1 MALKIKKALI
11 TAAGA
16 QQRALPLQRLVD
28 RDGVEKA
35 ALQVIVEEVLAAGV
49 ERVAVVVC
57 PGDQKAYATA
67 AGPHAGRLTFVEQT
81 DPRGYG
87 DALLRG
93 EAFVA
98 GEPFVHLVSDHL
110 YVSGGGDGTHARCAQ
125 ELVAAAEANNCALS
139 AVQST
144 RESVLPLYGAIGGHR
159 VAQQQRLYEV
169 ETVLEKPTPTQ
180 AEQRLTVPGLRG
192 GHYLCFFGMHV
203 LTPTVMTILRSQ
215 LEAATPGEPL
225 ALSPALAELARR
237 ERYLALE
244 IAGLRYNIGV
254 KYGTLAA
261 QLALAMAGK
270 DREEVLAQLV
280 ELLAT
285 QKSPRRAG

>member
-1 MALKIKKALI
+1 MKIQKALI
-11 TAAGA
+11 TAAGSS
-16 QQRALPLQRLVD
+16 QRALPLQRLVD

-49 ERVAVVVC
+49 ERVGVVVC
-57 PGDQKAYATA
+57 PGDEKPYATA
-67 AGPHAGRLTFVEQT
+67 AGPHAGRLTFVEQAN
-81 DPRGYG
+81 PRGYG

-110 YVSGGGDGTHARCAQ
+110 YVSAGDGAHARCAQ
-125 ELVAAAEANNCALS
+125 ELVAAAEANDCAVS

-144 RESVLPLYGAIGGHR
+144 RESALPLYGAIGGHR

-203 LTPTVMTILRSQ
+203 LTPAVMTILRNQ
-215 LEAATPGEPL
+215 REAAPQGEMIS
-225 ALSPALAELARR
+225 LSPALAELARR

-254 KYGTLAA
+254 TYGTLNA

-285 QKSPRRAG
+285 QKAPRPA